1 VLSLRGLKQ
10 QYANRVVLDV
20 PAWDVEDG
28 AHALVLG
35 PSGSGKSTLLNAIA
49 GLATPTEGE
58 IRVDGAIVTAFSP
71 GARDAFRARNIG
83 LVMQTLHLIG
93 VLDVAD
99 NLGLAQSLAGLPRDD
114 ARIDRVLASLGVAGL
129 KRRKASQLSIGEQ
142 QRVAVARAVVNR
154 PKLILADEPTSALDD
169 ANCEATLD
177 LLFAQAAECG
187 ATLVVATHDKRI
199 VPRFSRSLVLQ

>member
-1 VLSLRGLKQ
+1 VLSLRGLRQ

-20 PAWDVEDG
+20 PAWDVEQG

-35 PSGSGKSTLLNAIA
+35 PSGSGKSTLINAIA
-49 GLATPTEGE
+49 GLVTPTAGE
-58 IRVDGAIVTAFSP
+58 VRFGGTIVTALSP

-93 VLDVAD
+93 VLDVAG
-99 NLGLAQSLAGLPRDD
+99 NLALARTLAGLPRDD
-114 ARIDRVLASLGVAGL
+114 ERIEQVLASLGVAGL
-129 KRRKASQLSIGEQ
+129 KRQKASRLSLGEQ

-169 ANCEATLD
+169 ANCEATLA
-177 LLFAQAAECG
+177 LLFAQAEECG

-199 VPRFSRSLVLQ
+199 VPRFSRSLVLA

>member
-1 VLSLRGLKQ
+1 MLSLRGLRH

-20 PAWDVEDG
+20 PEWDVEAG
-28 AHALVLG
+28 VHALVLG
-35 PSGSGKSTLLNAIA
+35 ASGSGKSTLLHAIA
-49 GLATPTEGE
+49 GLTTPTAGE
-58 IRVDGAIVTAFSP
+58 VRVAGAIVTSLSP

-83 LVMQTLHLIG
+83 LVMQAMHLIG

-99 NLGLAQSLAGLPRDD
+99 NLGLAQTIAGLPRDD
-114 ARIDRVLASLGVAGL
+114 ARIEQVLARLGVAKL
-129 KRRKASQLSIGEQ
+129 MRQKAARLSLGEQ

-169 ANCEATLD
+169 ANCAATLA
-177 LLFAQAAECG
+177 LLFAQAEECG

-199 VPRFSRSLVLQ
+199 IQRFSRSLVLQ